1 MASALAGANDALSK
15 AGITSNTLARPR
27 FARVERE
34 VAVLGMSFGG
44 ASATAFSK
52 RDPLGRVAHL
62 FLLDPWI
69 DGKDEESMLP
79 MVMPGGVRRWA
90 LRI

>member
-1 MASALAGANDALSK
+1 MASVLAGANDALDR
-15 AGITSNTLARPR
+15 AGVTTSCNSDSDTSTPSRPART

-69 DGKDEESMLP
+69 DGKDEGSMLP
-79 MVMPGGVRRWA
+79 MVS
-90 LRI
+90 